1 MYLADVFTVP
11 ASLAGLPALSV
22 PSGFAAG
29 GLPVGM
35 QFIGPDDSEPL
46 LFRLARVVE
55 RAAGVAGR
63 RPAAAVP

>member
-22 PSGFAAG
+22 PSGFASG

-55 RAAGVAGR
+55 ATAGVAGR
-63 RPAAAVP
+63 RPVAAVS